1 MAFERIGIRP
11 AEILLPAPSVNPETW
26 ACIACDQYTSEPEY
40 WQKAY
45 ETAGDAPSALR
56 LILPEYDLKHGE
68 ERIPAIHAAMADY
81 LAKGLLVPAV
91 ENGFV
96 LCERSVPG
104 GSRLGLV
111 CTVDLEQYSFEKGSL
126 PLIRPT
132 EQTIASRLPPR
143 LVIRRGAPVELTHI
157 MILIDDPDRTV
168 LEPLRAQEDSLRKL
182 YDFDLMMNGG
192 HLRGWAVE
200 GEAGLG
206 HVDSSL
212 NALLDTLGE
221 NPLLLAVGDGNHS
234 LATAKAYWNEIR
246 ETLPEADR
254 ENHPAR
260 YALCE
265 IVNIHDT
272 ALLFEPIH
280 RVLTGVKPVEVLAAW
295 RDYAAARGMTLTSGG
310 EGHTFTVVSA
320 GGEAQVD
327 NAMNRL
333 LDALG
338 ADPLLLAVGDGNH
351 SLATAKAYWNE
362 LREGLSEAER
372 ENHPARFAL
381 CEIVNIH
388 DEALLFEP
396 IHRVVT
402 GTGAESLLAD
412 WQAYAAA
419 RGMTLDAAEGHAF
432 TVVSADGDTAVT
444 VGNPEGAIPC
454 ETVQKFLD
462 DFLARHP
469 GAEID
474 YIHGEQSLRTLASAP
489 GAVGFLL
496 PEIDKKSFFSDVK
509 KLGVL
514 PRKTF
519 SMGEADEKRFYME
532 AKEI

>member
-11 AEILLPAPSVNPETW
+11 AEILLPAPSVKPETW

-81 LAKGLLVPAV
+81 LAKGFLVPGV

-96 LCERSVPG
+96 LCERTVPG
-104 GSRLGLV
+104 GNRLGLV
-111 CTVDLEQYSFEKGSL
+111 CAVDLEQYSFEKGSL
-126 PLIRPT
+126 PLVRPT

-157 MILIDDPDRTV
+157 MILIDDPERTV
-168 LEPLRAQEDSLRKL
+168 LEPLRAREDSLRKL

-200 GEAGLG
+200 GAEALG
-206 HVDSSL
+206 HVDSAL
-212 NALLDTLGE
+212 NALLDTKGE

-246 ETLPEADR
+246 DTLPEA
-254 ENHPAR
+254 EQESHPAR

-310 EGHTFTVVSA
+310 EGHAFTVVYAS
-320 GGEAQVD
+320 GEAQVV
-327 NAMNRL
+327 
-333 LDALG
+333 
-338 ADPLLLAVGDGNH
+338 VG
-351 SLATAKAYWNE
+351 S
-362 LREGLSEAER
+362 
-372 ENHPARFAL
+372 
-381 CEIVNIH
+381 
-388 DEALLFEP
+388 
-396 IHRVVT
+396 
-402 GTGAESLLAD
+402 
-412 WQAYAAA
+412 
-419 RGMTLDAAEGHAF
+419 
-432 TVVSADGDTAVT
+432 
-444 VGNPEGAIPC
+444 PEGAIPC

-462 DFLARHP
+462 HFLAAHP
-469 GAEID
+469 EAEID
-474 YIHGEQSLRTLASAP
+474 FIHGEQSLRTLA
-489 GAVGFLL
+489 GAEGAMGFLL
-496 PEIDKKSFFSDVK
+496 PEIDKNTFFADVER
-509 KLGVL
+509 LGVL

-519 SMGEADEKRFYME
+519 SMGEADEKRYYME
-532 AKEI
+532 AKRI

>member
-1 MAFERIGIRP
+1 MSFDRVALRP
-11 AEILLPAPSVNPETW
+11 ARILLPAPSVPRETW

-40 WQKAY
+40 WRKAF

-56 LILPEYDLKHGE
+56 LILPEVYLKE
-68 ERIPAIHAAMADY
+68 SAARIPVIHETMAQY
-81 LAKGLLVPAV
+81 LKDRLLTPAV
-91 ENGFV
+91 DPGFI
-96 LCERSVPG
+96 LCERTVPSG
-104 GSRLGLV
+104 TRLGLV
-111 CTVDLEQYSFEKGSL
+111 CAVDLEQYSFEKGSL
-126 PLIRPT
+126 PLVRPT

-168 LEPLRAQEDSLRKL
+168 LEPLQARKDSLRKL
-182 YDFDLMMNGG
+182 YDFDLMMSGG
-192 HLRGWAVE
+192 HLKGWAVDSAE
-200 GEAGLG
+200 DLAR
-206 HVDSSL
+206 VDS
-212 NALLDTLGE
+212 
-221 NPLLLAVGDGNHS
+221 
-234 LATAKAYWNEIR
+234 
-246 ETLPEADR
+246 
-254 ENHPAR
+254 
-260 YALCE
+260 
-265 IVNIHDT
+265 
-272 ALLFEPIH
+272 
-280 RVLTGVKPVEVLAAW
+280 
-295 RDYAAARGMTLTSGG
+295 
-310 EGHTFTVVSA
+310 
-320 GGEAQVD
+320 
-327 NAMNRL
+327 AMNRL

-469 GAEID
+469 KAEID
-474 YIHGEQSLRTLASAP
+474 YIHGEQSLRTLAAAP

>member
-1 MAFERIGIRP
+1 MSFEHIGIRP
-11 AEILLPAPSVNPETW
+11 ARILLPAPGVKHETW
-26 ACIACDQYTSEPEY
+26 ACIACDQYTSEPAY
-40 WQKAY
+40 WEKAY
-45 ETAGDAPSALR
+45 ACAGDAPSALR
-56 LILPEYDLKHGE
+56 LILPEVNLRESEKL
-68 ERIPAIHAAMADY
+68 IPGIHAAMARY
-81 LAKGLLVPAV
+81 LEEGLLVPAV
-91 ENGFV
+91 DPGFI
-96 LCERSVPG
+96 LCERTVPSG
-104 GSRLGLV
+104 TRLGLV

-126 PLIRPT
+126 PLVRPT

-168 LEPLRAQEDSLRKL
+168 LEPLQAKKDALRKL
-182 YDFDLMMNGG
+182 YDFDLMMGGG
-192 HLRGWAVE
+192 HLKGWAVDSAE
-200 GEAGLG
+200 DLG
-206 HVDSSL
+206 HVDASL
-212 NALLDTLGE
+212 NALLE
-221 NPLLLAVGDGNHS
+221 
-234 LATAKAYWNEIR
+234 K
-246 ETLPEADR
+246 
-254 ENHPAR
+254 
-260 YALCE
+260 
-265 IVNIHDT
+265 
-272 ALLFEPIH
+272 
-280 RVLTGVKPVEVLAAW
+280 
-295 RDYAAARGMTLTSGG
+295 
-310 EGHTFTVVSA
+310 
-320 GGEAQVD
+320 
-327 NAMNRL
+327 
-333 LDALG
+333 LG

-362 LREGLSEAER
+362 IREGLSAEER
-372 ENHPARFAL
+372 ETHPARFAL

-402 GTGAESLLAD
+402 GTTPGTLLAD

-419 RGMTLDAAEGHAF
+419 RGMALDASEGHTF
-432 TVVSADGDTAVT
+432 TVVSAEGDKVIT

-454 ETVQKFLD
+454 ETIQKFLD

-469 GAEID
+469 EAEID

-496 PEIDKKSFFSDVK
+496 PDIDKHSFFADVK

>member
-1 MAFERIGIRP
+1 MSFDRVALRP
-11 AEILLPAPSVNPETW
+11 ARILLPAPSVPRETW

-40 WQKAY
+40 WRKAF

-56 LILPEYDLKHGE
+56 LILPEVYLKE
-68 ERIPAIHAAMADY
+68 SAARIPVIHETMAQY
-81 LAKGLLVPAV
+81 LKDGLLAPAV
-91 ENGFV
+91 DPGFI
-96 LCERSVPG
+96 LCERTVPSG
-104 GSRLGLV
+104 TRLGLV
-111 CTVDLEQYSFEKGSL
+111 CAVDLEQYSFEKGSL
-126 PLIRPT
+126 PLVRPT

-157 MILIDDPDRTV
+157 MILIDDS
-168 LEPLRAQEDSLRKL
+168 AEDL
-182 YDFDLMMNGG
+182 
-192 HLRGWAVE
+192 
-200 GEAGLG
+200 
-206 HVDSSL
+206 
-212 NALLDTLGE
+212 
-221 NPLLLAVGDGNHS
+221 
-234 LATAKAYWNEIR
+234 
-246 ETLPEADR
+246 
-254 ENHPAR
+254 
-260 YALCE
+260 
-265 IVNIHDT
+265 
-272 ALLFEPIH
+272 
-280 RVLTGVKPVEVLAAW
+280 
-295 RDYAAARGMTLTSGG
+295 
-310 EGHTFTVVSA
+310 
-320 GGEAQVD
+320 AQVD

-432 TVVSADGDTAVT
+432 TMVSADGDTAVT

-462 DFLARHP
+462 DFLAAHP
-469 GAEID
+469 EAEID
-474 YIHGEQSLRTLASAP
+474 FIHGEQSLRTLA
-489 GAVGFLL
+489 GAEGAMGFLL
-496 PEIDKKSFFSDVK
+496 PEIDKNTFFGDVER
-509 KLGVL
+509 LGVL

-519 SMGEADEKRFYME
+519 SMGEADEKRYYME
-532 AKEI
+532 AKRI

>member
-1 MAFERIGIRP
+1 MSFDRVALRP
-11 AEILLPAPSVNPETW
+11 ARILLPAPSVPRETW

-40 WQKAY
+40 WRKAF

-56 LILPEYDLKHGE
+56 LILPEVYLKE
-68 ERIPAIHAAMADY
+68 SAARIPVIHETMAQY
-81 LAKGLLVPAV
+81 LKDGLLASAV
-91 ENGFV
+91 DPGFI
-96 LCERSVPG
+96 LCERTVPSG
-104 GSRLGLV
+104 TRLGLV
-111 CTVDLEQYSFEKGSL
+111 CAVDLEQYSFEKGSL
-126 PLIRPT
+126 PLVRPT

-168 LEPLRAQEDSLRKL
+168 LEPLQAKKDSLRKL

-192 HLRGWAVE
+192 HLKGWAVDQAADL
-200 GEAGLG
+200 EA
-206 HVDSSL
+206 VDS
-212 NALLDTLGE
+212 
-221 NPLLLAVGDGNHS
+221 
-234 LATAKAYWNEIR
+234 
-246 ETLPEADR
+246 
-254 ENHPAR
+254 
-260 YALCE
+260 
-265 IVNIHDT
+265 
-272 ALLFEPIH
+272 
-280 RVLTGVKPVEVLAAW
+280 
-295 RDYAAARGMTLTSGG
+295 
-310 EGHTFTVVSA
+310 
-320 GGEAQVD
+320 
-327 NAMNRL
+327 AMNRL

-362 LREGLSEAER
+362 LKENLSEAER

-402 GTGAESLLAD
+402 GTDAESLLAD

-419 RGMTLDAAEGHAF
+419 RGMTLDAAEGHSF
-432 TVVSADGDTAVT
+432 TVVSAGGDTAVT

-454 ETVQKFLD
+454 ETIQKFLD

>member
-1 MAFERIGIRP
+1 MSFERIGIRP
-11 AEILLPAPSVNPETW
+11 AQILLPAAGVKPETW

-40 WQKAY
+40 WEKAFAV
-45 ETAGDAPSALR
+45 AGDAPSAIR
-56 LILPEYDLKHGE
+56 LILPEYNLKNSE
-68 ERIPAIHAAMADY
+68 SLIPQIHSTMADY
-81 LAKGLLVPAV
+81 LAQGLLTPAV
-91 ENGFV
+91 NPGFI
-96 LCERSVPG
+96 LCERTIASG
-104 GSRLGLV
+104 TRLGLV
-111 CTVDLEQYSFEKGSL
+111 CAVDLEQYSFEKGSL

-132 EQTIASRLPPR
+132 EQTITDRLPPR
-143 LVIRRGAPVELTHI
+143 LKIRRGAPVELTHI

-246 ETLPEADR
+246 ETLPEAER

-320 GGEAQVD
+320 GGEAQV
-327 NAMNRL
+327 
-333 LDALG
+333 
-338 ADPLLLAVGDGNH
+338 V
-351 SLATAKAYWNE
+351 
-362 LREGLSEAER
+362 
-372 ENHPARFAL
+372 
-381 CEIVNIH
+381 
-388 DEALLFEP
+388 
-396 IHRVVT
+396 
-402 GTGAESLLAD
+402 
-412 WQAYAAA
+412 
-419 RGMTLDAAEGHAF
+419 
-432 TVVSADGDTAVT
+432 

-462 DFLARHP
+462 DFLAAHP
-469 GAEID
+469 EAEID
-474 YIHGEQSLRTLASAP
+474 FIHGEQSLRTLA
-489 GAVGFLL
+489 GAEGAMGFLL
-496 PEIDKKSFFSDVK
+496 PEIDKNTFFGDVER
-509 KLGVL
+509 LGVL

-519 SMGEADEKRFYME
+519 SMGEADEKRYYME
-532 AKEI
+532 AKRI